1 MIGAMQTGLSG
12 ILRGIDRFDA
22 AAADAVRATLPLADD
37 ARRPEHDLVGS
48 LVEMM
53 LSKRQIEVS
62 SRVVDSAN
70 QVEQSLLDILA

>member
-1 MIGAMQTGLSG
+1 MIEAIQSGLSG
-12 ILRGIDRFDA
+12 VRRGIDRFDA

-53 LSKRQIEVS
+53 LSKREIQVS
-62 SRVVDSAN
+62 SRVIDSAN
-70 QVEQSLLDILA
+70 QVQQSLLDILA